1 MKELT
6 LVVMILSLA
15 FAIQQLVYFDDIGI
29 SFVRFKLIV
38 CTIEA
43 QYQPSGLLGF
53 AGICLFLV
61 WGHLSPFGLKL
72 IETCFKEREIE
83 GSDFK

>member
-15 FAIQQLVYFDDIGI
+15 FAIQRFVYFDDIGI
-29 SFVRFKLIV
+29 SFVPSELIV

-43 QYQPSGLLGF
+43 QYQSFGLLGF
-53 AGICLFLV
+53 ASIWLFLIR
-61 WGHLSPFGLKL
+61 GHLSLFGLGL
-72 IETCFKEREIE
+72 IETCLEEREIE
-83 GSDFK
+83 NFDFK